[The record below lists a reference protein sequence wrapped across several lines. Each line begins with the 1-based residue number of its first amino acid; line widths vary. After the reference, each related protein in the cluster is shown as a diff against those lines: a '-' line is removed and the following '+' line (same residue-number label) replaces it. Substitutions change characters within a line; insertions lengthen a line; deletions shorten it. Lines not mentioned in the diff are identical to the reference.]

1 MTIQL
6 HRYSA
11 YGLRLD
17 SEIPLPFAPSAPPEA
32 SAPDATVRLGRTP
45 SALTH
50 PDTTRGRA
58 WYAAPGALL
67 VNIPKVGRY
76 FATGGREITV
86 QPDGGGAR
94 ELGLGLVGS
103 PIGALLQQRGL
114 VTLHAASV
122 ATDHGAV
129 LFAGRGGLGKSSL
142 VGALVQRGYA
152 MLSDGFTGVA
162 WEAAGTTGGRR
173 FMAVPGLPGLRLR
186 PDALGELDCWP
197 QVQGRVSADLE
208 KYLVPV
214 ARFEAAPLAVRAI
227 YTLTA
232 HGRADTAIERLAAAP
247 AFQALRRH
255 TYRKRFLIGLGQQQA
270 HFRAI
275 SAMAQQLPVQRVRRP
290 ERPFLLHALAARI
303 DAELRQQ
310 TSPAIVPAAAGA

>member
-1 MTIQL
+1 MTTQL
-6 HRYSA
+6 RRYSA
-11 YGLRLD
+11 YGLHID
-17 SEIPLPFAPSAPPEA
+17 SEVPLPFAPSTPPEA
-32 SAPDATVRLGRTP
+32 SAPDATVRLGPTP
-45 SALTH
+45 AALIH

-67 VNIPKVGRY
+67 VSIPNVGRY
-76 FATGGREITV
+76 LATGGGEIKV
-86 QPDGGGAR
+86 QPDGGSAR

-114 VTLHAASV
+114 VTLHAAAV
-122 ATDHGAV
+122 ATDSGAV
-129 LFAGRGGLGKSSL
+129 LFAGRSGLGKSSL

-152 MLSDGFTGVA
+152 MLSDGFTGIA
-162 WEAAGTTGGRR
+162 WEAAGTSGRR
-173 FMAVPGLPGLRLR
+173 QFMAVPGLPGLRLR
-186 PDALGELDCWP
+186 PDALAELNCWP
-197 QVQGRVSADLE
+197 QVQGRVSADVE
-208 KYLVPV
+208 KYLLPV
-214 ARFEAAPLAVRAI
+214 ARFQAAPLAVRAV

-232 HGRADTAIERLAAAP
+232 HDRADTAIERLAGAH

-255 TYRKRFLIGLGQQQA
+255 TYRKRFLNGPGQQQA

-275 SAMAQQLPVQRVRRP
+275 SAMAQQLPVWRVRRP
-290 ERPFLLHALAARI
+290 ERPFLLDALAARV